1 MRALVAA
8 FAALATLLAAG
19 TAIAQPPARSG
30 QAPPPRPNAVAPHPD
45 GLDCVAC
52 HIDKHRGVQRLYAG
66 TGGRGAPASPDRM
79 FQVGVQCTACH
90 STPRSPDGA
99 RDIAGQ
105 NFVVTDQACATCH
118 GDRYRGLLDRWRTGL
133 GAMRETV
140 ATKASTLRKALGGG
154 DASKEASARRLL
166 DDAEYN
172 VRLVTLA
179 HGAHNVFYAANL
191 LRRADAW
198 LGEAGTLL
206 DQPPAKTDDA
216 LLRGGY
222 CGPLCHEPLGIK
234 LRDTV
239 SFRGRPLPHA
249 RHATEL
255 GATCTTCHS
264 ADAHKKLAAT
274 PETCRAC
281 HHSPQN
287 ERCESCHRDQTAFY
301 RGTLQTALAPVKPNV
316 MAAAVACTNCHDFSK
331 PQPRAAIK
339 EACTGCHDSAYL
351 PLLTEWTKGGA
362 AELKATT
369 DSAAAA
375 ERAVASARRAGGGT
389 PAADARL
396 REARVALAL
405 VRAGG
410 LAHNPLAAFALLTR
424 ARSAAHD
431 AKAAAASR

>member
-1 MRALVAA
+1 VRALVVAL
-8 FAALATLLAAG
+8 AALAGLLVSE
-19 TAIAQPPARSG
+19 TAVAQPPAPGG
-30 QAPPPRPNAVAPHPD
+30 QVFPPRPSAGAPHPD

-79 FQVGVQCTACH
+79 FEVGVQCTACH

-118 GDRYRGLLDRWRTGL
+118 GDRYRGLVDRWRTGL
-133 GAMRETV
+133 GSMRETV
-140 ATKASTLRKALGGG
+140 ASKASTVRKALGSG
-154 DASKEASARRLL
+154 DAKKEAAARRLL
-166 DDAEYN
+166 DDAEHN

-179 HGAHNVFYAANL
+179 HGAHNAFYAANL

-198 LGEAGTLL
+198 VGEAGTLL
-206 DQPPAKTDDA
+206 GQPARTQDA
-216 LLRGGY
+216 LIRGGY
-222 CGPLCHEPLGIK
+222 CGTLCHEPLGVK
-234 LRDTV
+234 LRETV
-239 SFRGRPLPHA
+239 SFRGQPLPHG

-274 PETCRAC
+274 PATCRAC
-281 HHSPQN
+281 HHNPQN

-301 RGTLQTALAPVKPNV
+301 RGTLKTTLAPVTPNV

-339 EACTGCHDSAYL
+339 EACAGCHDTTYL
-351 PLLTEWTKGGA
+351 PLLTEWTKSGPTQ
-362 AELKATT
+362 LKAAT
-369 DSAAAA
+369 DAVAAA
-375 ERAVASARRAGGGT
+375 EQAVATARRAGRGT
-389 PAADARL
+389 TAADARI
-396 REARVALAL
+396 REARDALAL

-410 LAHNPLAAFALLTR
+410 IAHNPLAAFTLLTR
-424 ARSAAHD
+424 ARNAAND

>member
-1 MRALVAA
+1 MRALVAGLI
-8 FAALATLLAAG
+8 ALAGLLAAG
-19 TAIAQPPARSG
+19 TAVAQLPGRGG
-30 QAPPPRPNAVAPHPD
+30 QAPPPRASAGAPHPD

-52 HIDKHRGVQRLYAG
+52 HIDKHQGVQRLYAG
-66 TGGRGAPASPDRM
+66 TGGRGVPASPDRM

-118 GDRYRGLLDRWRTGL
+118 GDRYRGLLDRWRSGL
-133 GAMRETV
+133 GSMRETV
-140 ATKASTLRKALGGG
+140 AARASAVRKALGDG
-154 DASKEASARRLL
+154 DAKKIAAARRLL
-166 DDAEYN
+166 DDAEHN

-198 LGEAGTLL
+198 LGEASTLL
-206 DQPPAKTDDA
+206 GQQPAKPDDA
-216 LLRGGY
+216 LVRGGY

-234 LRDTV
+234 LREIV
-239 SFRGRPLPHA
+239 SFGGRPLPHA

-274 PETCRAC
+274 PATCRTC

-301 RGTLQTALAPVKPNV
+301 RGTLKTALVAVTPNI
-316 MAAAVACTNCHDFSK
+316 MAASVACTNCHDFSK
-331 PQPRAAIK
+331 PKPRAAIT
-339 EACTGCHDSAYL
+339 EACTGCHDSTYL

-369 DSAAAA
+369 DSVAAA
-375 ERAVASARRAGGGT
+375 ERAVAAARRAGRRM
-389 PAADARL
+389 PASDARI
-396 REARVALAL
+396 REAREALAL

-410 LAHNPLAAFALLTR
+410 IAHNPLAAFSLLTR
-424 ARSAAHD
+424 ARNAAND
-431 AKAAAASR
+431 AKATAASR